1 MDVIIFVYANEF
13 LILMV
18 AVKMQLALTQTILTL
33 LKVRMVVLEIDSIVQ
48 VNFPLK

>member
-18 AVKMQLALTQTILTL
+18 AVKMQLALTQAILTL
-33 LKVRMVVLEIDSIVQ
+33 LKVRMNILEIDSIVQ
-48 VNFPLK
+48 VNVPLK